1 MVQVLTETRDTA
13 KMFRD
18 DADILAI
25 RPSAAPANNRPRSPL
40 LRADEDDGKPKSFDP
55 NGDSDA
61 AILLRRSGYR
71 QTDEKT
77 REGVYNVN
85 EERAE
90 IKVAERAA
98 AAAAQA
104 ANQTL
109 LAQAKSWMKS
119 CGDTA
124 RRIANNIGET
134 VSDITGYVSDKI
146 SNFGS
151 SAADMLK
158 SVKDSAANIA
168 SNIGSGIN
176 TYIVKPAGA
185 AYDWAADKANTYIG
199 KPAASAWSA
208 TKSFFGYGDDEPAAA
223 KPAAAAPA
231 AARPAPA
238 AAAQPL
244 AGQKNNVSSGLSL
257 SSAWEAAGSAVDS
270 VSDWWNGPSAKAA
283 PAPRR

>member
-25 RPSAAPANNRPRSPL
+25 RPSAAPANNRVRSPL
-40 LRADEDDGKPKSFDP
+40 LNGDDDTPKSRGFDP

-77 REGVYNVN
+77 REGVYHVN
-85 EERAE
+85 EERSE
-90 IKVAERAA
+90 IRIAQR
-98 AAAAQA
+98 AAAQA
-104 ANQTL
+104 AQAAATTSFYQ
-109 LAQAKSWMKS
+109 QAKSWYRS
-119 CGDTA
+119 ASDA
-124 RRIANNIGET
+124 IGSAVDNAVEG
-134 VSDITGYVSDKI
+134 V
-146 SNFGS
+146 SNFVNG
-151 SAADMLK
+151 AVEKAGNVWN
-158 SVKDSAANIA
+158 SVKSGAASVAA
-168 SNIGSGIN
+168 SISSGIN
-176 TYIVKPAGA
+176 TYVVEPAKS
-185 AYDWAADKANTYIG
+185 AYAWAADKADNYIA

-208 TKSFFGYGDDEPAAA
+208 TKSFFGYGDDEPATA

-231 AARPAPA
+231 AARPAAAP